1 MHHKLTPGCMISPLS
16 GVYLFNRGAHTTL
29 GQGRRSKREA
39 REMDGRR
46 VRNTSHL
53 VLQRPGVGEVLN
65 NFACSD
71 PDPLL

>member
-1 MHHKLTPGCMISPLS
+1 
-16 GVYLFNRGAHTTL
+16 
-29 GQGRRSKREA
+29 
-39 REMDGRR
+39 MDGRR

-71 PDPLL
+71 PDPLLRIVVCNLPAVLMWTNDTQGGR